1 MFQTIGQTFSLIRQS
16 WRVLMQDRRLILLP
30 LMAAATLLIVVGAFS
45 ALAAATG
52 SFDRLNTA
60 VAGTETEAT
69 AADVVLSALTLFIAY
84 FVVMFFNAAL
94 VATAMERLRGRPAS
108 IGYGLSKASS
118 HIPALIGW
126 AIIAGTIGLILN
138 ALRNRTDNFLGQI
151 ALSLAGGVWAYMT
164 FFVIP
169 VLVVEGLGPIAAIK
183 RSGALLRGTW
193 GNQVTAN
200 FGFMFIYIVAVL
212 VAFLPAALL
221 FAVSPF
227 LGIVVG
233 VLLIAF
239 AVGTVQALEGIF
251 KAALYDYATGT
262 VPVGF
267 EQQTLRSAYRA
278 L

>member
-30 LMAAATLLIVVGAFS
+30 LMAAATLLIVLGAFS
-45 ALAAATG
+45 AMAAATG
-52 SFDRLNTA
+52 TFDRLNTA

-69 AADVVLSALTLFIAY
+69 AADVIMSALMLFVAY

-108 IGYGLSKASS
+108 IGYGLSKAAS

-138 ALRNRTDNFLGQI
+138 ALRDRTDNFLGQI

-169 VLVVEGLGPIAAIK
+169 VLVVEGLSPIGAIK
-183 RSGALLRGTW
+183 RSGALLRSTW

-212 VAFLPAALL
+212 IAVLPAVVL
-221 FAVSPF
+221 FSVSPF
-227 LGIVVG
+227 LGLIVG
-233 VLLIAF
+233 ALLLAF

-267 EQQTLRSAYRA
+267 QEQTLRSAYRA